1 MINWNNIKKVDL
13 KDLIDTRI
21 SLHRAIQLVGAV
33 PRNLLPHDPTD
44 ASASL
49 IWNSNTSGL
58 VSQSILDFD
67 ISVGLSF
74 NDFQLNIFKGA
85 RAFKSIQL
93 SDSSIDDA
101 LSWLKSELSKL
112 GLDGSKINLS
122 LPYELPTYDN
132 RPLKVDK
139 SALEVFNGLYSNI
152 QAILDE
158 EVVNWKNAFDI
169 RCWPHH
175 FDLATLIPLEQDA
188 NGEVLKSIGVGLS
201 PGDEGIDEPYIYIN
215 IWPTIEYNKLA
226 QHKLPAGHWNN
237 EGWSGAVLTYS
248 DFIANDQG
256 NLVSGFIKEVVSLL
270 HAKS

>member
-1 MINWNNIKKVDL
+1 MTNWNNIKKVDL
-13 KDLIDTRI
+13 QDLIDTRI

-49 IWNSNTSGL
+49 IWNLNTSSL
-58 VSQSILDFD
+58 ESESIPGFD

-74 NDFQLNIFKGA
+74 NDFQLNIFQGA
-85 RAFKSIQL
+85 RTLKSTQL
-93 SDSSIDDA
+93 SDNSVDEA
-101 LSWLKSELSKL
+101 LSWLKSELSNL
-112 GLDGSKINLS
+112 GLDGNKINLN
-122 LPYELPTYDN
+122 LPYEMPTYEN
-132 RPLKVDK
+132 GPLEVDK
-139 SALEVFNGLYSNI
+139 SALEVFDSLYSNI
-152 QAILDE
+152 QAVLDE

-175 FDLATLIPLEQDA
+175 FDLATLIPLELDA

-215 IWPTIEYNKLA
+215 IWPSIEYDKLA
-226 QHKLPAGHWNN
+226 QHKLPAGHWNK

-248 DFIANDQG
+248 DFVSEDQEQM
-256 NLVSGFIKEVVSLL
+256 VSGFIREVVHLL
-270 HAKS
+270 HVES